1 MDSIALA
8 VPPFDALTRDGGR
21 WQRFKK
27 VTSMRVLIAEHDHPL
42 YTRLLQAAAP
52 ELEVL
57 TSGDSAQL
65 SRLAADCPVWLGQ
78 PDLLATLMRQ
88 GHQPQWL
95 QSTWAGITPLLAS
108 GLQRNYRLTRAVGIF
123 GQVMAEYVL
132 TYILGHEREVM
143 ARLVS
148 QVERKWDNRMGQ
160 SLVGRKVLIV
170 GAGDIGQTVA
180 QFLQPFGV
188 ELYAIARTAREQA
201 LFKEVGT
208 LEDLPRLVGAVD
220 YVVNLLPNT
229 PDTHDLYD
237 AELFA
242 QFNPTGVFI
251 NAGRGVA
258 VVDAD
263 LVEALRVGHIAAAV
277 IDVCRQEPLPAK
289 HPFWTAWGLLLTGH
303 SSAPTSPSLMVQ
315 LFVDNLRA
323 FQAGQ
328 PMRGEVDFARGY

>member
-1 MDSIALA
+1 
-8 VPPFDALTRDGGR
+8 
-21 WQRFKK
+21 
-27 VTSMRVLIAEHDHPL
+27 MRVLIAEHDHAV
-42 YTRLLQAAAP
+42 YARLLRQAAP

-57 TSGDSAQL
+57 TSGDSAEL

-78 PDLLATLMRQ
+78 PDLLATLLRQ

-95 QSTWAGITPLLAS
+95 QSTWAGITPLLAD
-108 GLQRNYRLTRAVGIF
+108 GLPRHYRLTRAVGIF

-132 TYILGHEREVM
+132 TYILGHEREVL

-170 GAGDIGQTVA
+170 GTGDIGQSVA
-180 QFLQPFGV
+180 QFLVPFGV
-188 ELYAIARTAREQA
+188 KLYGIASQAREQA
-201 LFKEVGT
+201 PFIEVAG
-208 LEDLPRLVGAVD
+208 LQDLGRLVGEVD

-229 PDTHDLYD
+229 PSTHDLYD
-237 AELFA
+237 AALFR
-242 QFNPTGVFI
+242 QFKPTGLFI
-251 NAGRGVA
+251 NVGRGVS

-263 LVEALRVGHIAAAV
+263 LVQALKDGHLAGAV
-277 IDVCRQEPLPAK
+277 IDVCRQEPLPQR

-303 SSAPTSPSLMVQ
+303 SSAPTSPELMVQ

-323 FQAGQ
+323 YEARQAL
-328 PMRGEVDFARGY
+328 RGEVDFARGY

>member
-1 MDSIALA
+1 M
-8 VPPFDALTRDGGR
+8 
-21 WQRFKK
+21 
-27 VTSMRVLIAEHDHPL
+27 H
-42 YTRLLQAAAP
+42 
-52 ELEVL
+52 

-65 SRLAADCPVWLGQ
+65 AQLAADCPVWLGQ
-78 PDLLATLMRQ
+78 PDLMATLLRQ
-88 GHQPQWL
+88 GHTPQWL
-95 QSTWAGITPLLAS
+95 QSTWAGITPLLAE
-108 GLQRNYRLTRAVGIF
+108 GLGRDYRLSRAVGIF

-132 TYILGHEREVM
+132 TYMLGHEREVM

-148 QVERKWDNRMGQ
+148 QVERKWDNRTGQ

-188 ELYAIARTAREQA
+188 ELYAIASSAREQA
-201 LFKEVGT
+201 PFTEVAT
-208 LEDLPRLVGAVD
+208 LGDLPRLVSQMD
-220 YVVNLLPNT
+220 YVINLLPNT
-229 PDTHDLYD
+229 PETHDLYD

-242 QFNPTGVFI
+242 LFNPNAVFI

-263 LVEALRVGHIAAAV
+263 LVEALRLGHLAGAI

-303 SSAPTSPSLMVQ
+303 SSAPTSPPMMVQ
-315 LFVDNLRA
+315 LFIDNLRA
-323 FQAGQ
+323 YQAGE
-328 PMRGEVDFARGY
+328 PLRGEVDFERGY

>member
-1 MDSIALA
+1 
-8 VPPFDALTRDGGR
+8 
-21 WQRFKK
+21 
-27 VTSMRVLIAEHDHPL
+27 MRVLIAEQDYSL
-42 YTRLLQAAAP
+42 YAQLLQQAAP
-52 ELEVL
+52 ELQVH

-65 SRLAADCPVWLGQ
+65 AQLAADCPVWLGQ
-78 PDLLATLMRQ
+78 PDLLATLLRQ
-88 GHQPQWL
+88 GHTPQWV
-95 QSTWAGITPLLAS
+95 QSTWAGITPLLAE
-108 GLQRNYRLTRAVGIF
+108 GLGRDYRLSRAVGIF

-132 TYILGHEREVM
+132 TYMLGHEREVM

-148 QVERKWDNRMGQ
+148 QVERKWDNRTGQ

-188 ELYAIARTAREQA
+188 ELYAIASSAREQA
-201 LFKEVGT
+201 PFTEVAT
-208 LEDLPRLVGAVD
+208 LGDLPRLVSQMD
-220 YVVNLLPNT
+220 YVINLLPNT
-229 PDTHDLYD
+229 PETHDLYD

-242 QFNPTGVFI
+242 LFNPNAVFI

-263 LVEALRVGHIAAAV
+263 LVEALRLGHLSGAI

-303 SSAPTSPSLMVQ
+303 SSAPTSPPMMVQ
-315 LFVDNLRA
+315 LFIDNLRA
-323 FQAGQ
+323 YQAGE
-328 PMRGEVDFARGY
+328 PLRGEVDFERGY

>member
-1 MDSIALA
+1 
-8 VPPFDALTRDGGR
+8 
-21 WQRFKK
+21 
-27 VTSMRVLIAEHDHPL
+27 MRVLIAEQDYSL
-42 YTRLLQAAAP
+42 YAQLLQQAAP
-52 ELEVL
+52 ELQVH

-65 SRLAADCPVWLGQ
+65 AQLAADCPVWLGQ
-78 PDLLATLMRQ
+78 PDLLATLLRQ
-88 GHQPQWL
+88 GHTPQWV
-95 QSTWAGITPLLAS
+95 QSTWAGITPLLAE
-108 GLQRNYRLTRAVGIF
+108 GLGRDYRLSRAVGIF

-132 TYILGHEREVM
+132 TYMLGHEREVM

-148 QVERKWDNRMGQ
+148 QVERKWDNRTGQ

-188 ELYAIARTAREQA
+188 ELYAIASSAREQA
-201 LFKEVGT
+201 PFTEVAT
-208 LEDLPRLVGAVD
+208 LNDLPRLVTQMD
-220 YVVNLLPNT
+220 YVINLLPNT
-229 PDTHDLYD
+229 PETHDLYD

-242 QFNPTGVFI
+242 LFNPNAVFI

-263 LVEALRVGHIAAAV
+263 LVEALRLGHLAGAI

-303 SSAPTSPSLMVQ
+303 SSAPTSPPMMVQ
-315 LFVDNLRA
+315 LFIDNLRA
-323 FQAGQ
+323 YEAGE
-328 PMRGEVDFARGY
+328 PLRGEVDFERGY